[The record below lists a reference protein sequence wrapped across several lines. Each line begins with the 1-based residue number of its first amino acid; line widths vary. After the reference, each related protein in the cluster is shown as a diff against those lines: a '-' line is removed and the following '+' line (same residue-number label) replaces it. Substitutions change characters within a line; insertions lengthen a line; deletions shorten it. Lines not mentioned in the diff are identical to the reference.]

1 MAWDI
6 QSMVAFRVIQG
17 FVGGAMVPTVF
28 AVGFSMFS
36 GKQRAMI
43 PAILGM
49 VSVLAPT
56 LGPTVGGWLTEAVG
70 WRSIFYVNIVPGAV
84 VTVLAM
90 LVIKVDR
97 ANLSMLKR
105 IDYSH
110 LVAMAV
116 FLGGLEYV
124 LEEGPR
130 KDWLGDPGIAVAAW
144 VSAVGFVLFIE
155 RSLRSGGPVVRLSP
169 FRNPTFVF
177 ACVFNLVIGF
187 GLYAATYL
195 VPVFLGRVRGYDSL
209 QIGTTVL
216 TTGIAQIASV
226 VVASWLSQRMD
237 PRKVITVGLTLFA
250 ASLWLSSKVT
260 VDWAFGDLLWPQA
273 LRGAAIMLCIVPS
286 VNLALSGFAAAE
298 LRYASGLFNLMRN
311 LGGAVG
317 IALVNT
323 WLADQTRI
331 HAARFGESLGAEG
344 RTAPDFVASVAGR
357 IGQGAGDASQALL
370 AAQGEFARVVG
381 RYALTAA
388 FEEVF
393 RLMAWLFIAALVL
406 VPFCK
411 PPPLGA
417 AAPPADAH

>member
-1 MAWDI
+1 
-6 QSMVAFRVIQG
+6 
-17 FVGGAMVPTVF
+17 MVPTVF
-28 AVGFSMFS
+28 ATGFSMFS

-43 PAILGM
+43 PAILGV

-70 WRSIFYVNIVPGAV
+70 WRSIFYINIVPGAV
-84 VTVLAM
+84 VTVLSV

-110 LVAMAV
+110 LAAMAV

-130 KDWLGDPGIAVAAW
+130 KDWFGDPAIATAAW
-144 VSAVGFVLFIE
+144 VSGVAFVLFIE

-187 GLYAATYL
+187 GLYSATYL
-195 VPVFLGRVRGYDSL
+195 VPVFLGRVRGFDSL

-216 TTGIAQIASV
+216 TTGVAQVASV
-226 VVASWLSQRMD
+226 VVASWLSQRVD
-237 PRKVITVGLTLFA
+237 PRKVITAGLTLFA
-250 ASLWLSSKVT
+250 ASLWLSSQVT
-260 VDWAFGDLLWPQA
+260 VDWGFAELLWPQA

-317 IALVNT
+317 IAVVNT

-331 HAARFGESLGAEG
+331 HVARFGESLGAAG
-344 RTAPDFVASVAGR
+344 RSAPDFVAALAAR
-357 IGQGAGDASQALL
+357 IGQGVGRQSGDAAQALL
-370 AAQGEFARVVG
+370 AAQGEFARLIG

-393 RLMAWLFIAALVL
+393 RLMAWLFLAALVL

-417 AAPPADAH
+417 APPPDAH